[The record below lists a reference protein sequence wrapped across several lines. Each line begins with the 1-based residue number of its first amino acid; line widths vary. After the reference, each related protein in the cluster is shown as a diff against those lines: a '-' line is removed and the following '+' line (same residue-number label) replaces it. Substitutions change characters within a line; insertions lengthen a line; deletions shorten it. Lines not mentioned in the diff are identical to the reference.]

1 MALTVTKRD
10 DGFTPIGMPFG
21 VFQRVILAPGVS
33 DYTTGGYTLN
43 GSQAGLAS
51 TGGPADNGLH
61 GVLIEGCNTAALGYV
76 PYYNE
81 QTGKWQVFESPAV
94 AATPSTATPLTEV
107 ANGANLTGFEWY
119 VIYEGVGE

>member
-10 DGFTPIGMPFG
+10 DGFAPIAAVFG
-21 VFQRVILAPGVS
+21 CFQRVMLAPGVS
-33 DYTTGGYTLN
+33 DYTTGGYALS
-43 GSQAGLAS
+43 GAQVGLGAS
-51 TGGPADNGLH
+51 GGPANNGLH

-94 AATPSTATPLTEV
+94 ASTPSAAAQLSEV
-107 ANGANLTGFEWY
+107 AAGTNLTGAVWY
-119 VIYEGVGE
+119 VIYEAVSE